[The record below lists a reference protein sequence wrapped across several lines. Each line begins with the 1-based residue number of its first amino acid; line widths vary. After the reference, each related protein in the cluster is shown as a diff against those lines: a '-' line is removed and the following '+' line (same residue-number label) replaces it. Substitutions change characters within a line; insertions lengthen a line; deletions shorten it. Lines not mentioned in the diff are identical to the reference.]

1 MDSAGVMAIVVAGAG
16 GAVKDERSLLGN
28 TRLDEVSAEAF
39 ELGVRPG
46 HTIAAARAR
55 AAELRVRVV
64 HEHVTVATLARLC
77 EALLAFGRATSFS
90 ASENALWVDVTGCAH
105 LFGGEEPLARA
116 LHARVAALGHACR
129 TAIADGPRIA
139 TQIALFSRQ
148 NVMIVPPG
156 EGASNIRALPTSAL
170 PIDGETLRW
179 LKSSGL
185 RTIADVQDLAKR
197 ARLTFAVRLGAQAP
211 LVMAFLDGDD
221 RAPLTPYVPKEIPEE
236 KVDFEYGVTGTE
248 ALLFVAKRLSSQ
260 LAVRLEGRGLGTTRI
275 EFALLLDRALLAG
288 QDPHFVLSIP
298 SPVPLT
304 GEAEIFGV
312 LRARFEALVVPSPAL
327 GASLRAPILVPRR
340 AVALDLFVPEARAE
354 RTLPRLVAELVADL
368 GEERVGTLRLNN
380 HWLPNDR
387 ARLVPT
393 FAPLPGPAPHVG
405 APRSPPKNQIVS
417 LIGRA
422 EEPTRLL
429 PHPKV
434 LENPPI
440 PSGPVTRY
448 EAIEWWRTGP
458 VRHDFAPAWIE
469 RANAMAWVELAEV
482 ARVIGWID

>member
-1 MDSAGVMAIVVAGAG
+1 MAIVVSRPG

-64 HEHVTVATLARLC
+64 HERVTVATLARLC
-77 EALLAFGRATSFS
+77 EALLAFGATTSFS
-90 ASENALWVDVTGCAH
+90 ENEDAIWVDVTGCAH

-116 LHARVAALGHACR
+116 LLARVTSLGHACR
-129 TAIADGPRIA
+129 AAIADGPRIA
-139 TQIALFSRQ
+139 AQIALFSRQ
-148 NVMIVPPG
+148 SVTIVPPG
-156 EGASNIRALPTSAL
+156 EGAEKIRELPTSAL
-170 PIDGETLRW
+170 PVDGETLRW

-185 RTIADVQDLAKR
+185 RTVADVQDLARR
-197 ARLTFAVRLGAQAP
+197 ARGTFGVRLGAQAP

-221 RAPLTPYVPKEIPEE
+221 RAPLTPYIPPEIPEE

-260 LAVRLEGRGLGTTRI
+260 LAARLEGRGLGATRV
-275 EFALLLDRALLAG
+275 ELVLLLDRALLAG
-288 QDPHFVLSIP
+288 VGTDPHFDISIP
-298 SPVPLT
+298 SPVPLA

-312 LRARFEALVVPSPAL
+312 LRARLEALAVPAPAL
-327 GASLRAPILVPRR
+327 GAVLRAPILVPRR
-340 AVALDLFVPEARAE
+340 AAALDLFVPEARAE

-368 GEERVGTLRLNN
+368 GEECVGTLRLKN
-380 HWLPNDR
+380 HWLPYDR

-393 FAPLPGPAPHVG
+393 FAPPPPVP
-405 APRSPPKNQIVS
+405 PRLAS
-417 LIGRA
+417 LTGRA

-429 PHPKV
+429 PQPKV
-434 LENPPI
+434 LAFSPI
-440 PSGPVTRY
+440 PSGSVTRY
-448 EAIEWWRTGP
+448 EAVEWWRAGP
-458 VRHDFAPAWIE
+458 MRHDFAPAWIE
-469 RANAMAWVELAEV
+469 RANAMAWVELGDI